1 MSLTTQ
7 HFEAF
12 AEFVANEELMG
23 TDESMVE
30 RLCGVLDR
38 FGKNFDKERFIARC
52 DELQGF
58 ERGDLSFPI
67 SQDKMPLL
75 TLYSLERALFNA
87 ETDKGARLCLQECID
102 TLKQQFP
109 HLEEN

>member
-12 AEFVANEELMG
+12 AEFVADEELMG
-23 TDESMVE
+23 TEEAMVE
-30 RLCGVLDR
+30 RFCEVLDR
-38 FGKNFDKERFIARC
+38 FGKKFDKERFITRC

-67 SQDKMPLL
+67 TQGQLPLL
-75 TLYSLERALFNA
+75 ALNQLQLALF
-87 ETDKGARLCLQECID
+87 GATGKAKINIQECID
-102 TLKQQFP
+102 ATLKVFP
-109 HLEEN
+109 HLK

>member
-7 HFEAF
+7 HFEAY
-12 AEFVANEELMG
+12 AKFVANEELMG

-67 SQDKMPLL
+67 TQDKIPRLAL
-75 TLYSLERALFNA
+75 NQLQLALF
-87 ETDKGARLCLQECID
+87 GATGKAKINIQECID
-102 TLKQQFP
+102 ATLKVFP
-109 HLEEN
+109 HLKEN